1 MKWQIRPKHPL
12 KLFNLAQ
19 IFTGYSIYSSEWNC
33 IGLRT
38 SRAILRISVSGGGAG
53 LHPPPPTPPHPHPSD
68 GGCQIY
74 HNLLYLKPLFN
85 FLHVLKINKDILSTF
100 GALHLRTEIIEF
112 EYCCKMVK
120 NRCKSAKTSTKYW
133 SIILKWNLAR
143 KSTGVY

>member
-1 MKWQIRPKHPL
+1 MHIKSKIHVLGSAGGEGIVKWQIRPKHPL

-53 LHPPPPTPPHPHPSD
+53 LPPPPPPSE
-68 GGCQIY
+68 GVCQIY

-85 FLHVLKINKDILSTF
+85 FLHVLKINKDILNTF
-100 GALHLRTEIIEF
+100 GGITSQNRNYWIRNIV
-112 EYCCKMVK
+112 VK
-120 NRCKSAKTSTKYW
+120 W
-133 SIILKWNLAR
+133 SKIDANQPKPVPNIGL
-143 KSTGVY
+143 